1 MYQRS
6 MVCISAE
13 RHASE
18 GHIAAYEKDTG
29 SFCMVPYVPPCA
41 KGEPHRWVTEVSAV
55 TRGDIEP
62 RGYYEVVH
70 LTNGVHI
77 DGQRRTTYWL
87 VKPEYVFCAYPNC
100 GIAASE
106 AKG

>member
-1 MYQRS
+1 MMYQRS

-41 KGEPHRWVTEVSAV
+41 KGEPHRF
-55 TRGDIEP
+55 EP
-62 RGYYEVVH
+62 PPIGLEERHFKMG
-70 LTNGVHI
+70 I
-77 DGQRRTTYWL
+77 
-87 VKPEYVFCAYPNC
+87 VKVGIYILKELRCADC

-106 AKG
+106 VKP